1 MNPIKRT
8 KFNISLLGDTQVGK
22 SSMVEVLTG
31 NPFQETRVSTIGIEN
46 VLQSAVFDG
55 KKYLFKIFDTAGQ
68 ERFESISS
76 QTIKIADGFLLVF
89 SVDKKVT
96 FERIE
101 KWIESIKSNV
111 DITKKVLILC
121 GNKIDIEER
130 EVSNEEAMKY
140 ASEKNIKCFETSA
153 KTGFGIKEVFEQL
166 YSDIYE
172 LSKSLEKS
180 SSNEK
185 AGETLDEKKLNKKP
199 KNNRTCC

>member
-96 FERIE
+96 VERIE

-140 ASEKNIKCFETSA
+140 ASEKNIKYFETSA

-172 LSKSLEKS
+172 LNKSLEKS

-185 AGETLDEKKLNKKP
+185 TGETLDEKN
-199 KNNRTCC
+199 

>member
-140 ASEKNIKCFETSA
+140 ASEKNIKYFETSA

-172 LSKSLEKS
+172 LNKSLEKS

-185 AGETLDEKKLNKKP
+185 TGEALDEKKLNKKP

>member
-140 ASEKNIKCFETSA
+140 ASEKNIKYFETSA

-172 LSKSLEKS
+172 LNKSLEKS

-185 AGETLDEKKLNKKP
+185 TGETLDEKKLNKKP

>member
-140 ASEKNIKCFETSA
+140 ASEKNIKYFETSA

-172 LSKSLEKS
+172 LNKSLENS

-185 AGETLDEKKLNKKP
+185 TGETLDEKKLNKKP